1 MNTAAPLPMLY
12 DLLAL
17 PAMLDHI
24 AVCLRRA
31 NVNVYR
37 MEDRLVYV
45 FRWEI
50 PSSDAEDGLHR
61 DANALVTETM
71 TDLRLLEY
79 IIEHARFNKLDRRS
93 GNLVIVAPPP
103 KLASHFMASK
113 DRWSFRILNGVI
125 QAPTMRADGS
135 LLTAEGYDRVSG
147 LYLDT
152 GGVEFPPI
160 SHNPSKEEAERA
172 LALLKT
178 PFEEFPFPTTDDEF
192 PPLSPSLS
200 VALSAV
206 LTGLIRRTLPA
217 APLHGFDA
225 AEAGSGKGLACS
237 IVTTIVTG
245 NRATAINYSTTET
258 EFRKL
263 LFSALLANDQVI
275 VLDNVTRPLE
285 GDALNSCLTESRM
298 GDRILGLSENASV
311 PTNALLL
318 ANGNN
323 LAVKGDMH
331 RRIIACRIEAGENP
345 EQRRF
350 KRPNVLAC
358 VEERRPAL
366 VAAALTILRAYEVA
380 GRPGAKELPEFG
392 SFEQWSSRV
401 RGALVWLG
409 LADPCATRERFRLYD
424 TERANLGAFLVALH
438 ELLGQPWFRVADLVK
453 QVQVI
458 EHDHPLHAALEG
470 AGLALDARSIG
481 NYLAKS
487 EGKTVDGL
495 RLDGGHDKHKK
506 VRMFRV
512 VNTQATP

>member
-1 MNTAAPLPMLY
+1 MTTTISLPMLY
-12 DLLAL
+12 DPLAL

-24 AVCLRRA
+24 GACLRRA

-45 FRWEI
+45 FRWEV
-50 PSSDAEDGLHR
+50 PSSDAEEGLHR
-61 DANALVTETM
+61 DANALVTERI

-79 IIEHARFNKLDRRS
+79 IVEHARFSKLDRRS

-113 DRWSFRILNGVI
+113 DRWRFRVLNGVI
-125 QAPTMRADGS
+125 QAPTMRADAS
-135 LLTAEGYDRVSG
+135 LLTMEGYDRMSG

-152 GGVEFPPI
+152 GGAEFPTIPD
-160 SHNPSKEEAERA
+160 NPTKDEAERA

-178 PFEEFPFPTTDDEF
+178 PFEEFPFPTNDEEF

-206 LTGLIRRTLPA
+206 LTGLIRRTLPT

-225 AEAGSGKGLACS
+225 AEAGSGKGLGCS
-237 IVTTIVTG
+237 IVTMIVTG
-245 NRATAINYSTTET
+245 NRAAAINYSTTET

-298 GDRILGLSENASV
+298 GDRILGLSENAIV

-323 LAVKGDMH
+323 LSVKGDMH
-331 RRIIACRIEAGENP
+331 RRIIAARIEAGENP
-345 EQRRF
+345 EERKF
-350 KRPNVLAC
+350 KRPNVLAW
-358 VEERRPAL
+358 VEEHRPAL
-366 VAAALTILRAYEVA
+366 VAAGLTILRAYEVA
-380 GRPGAKELPEFG
+380 GRPGANDLPEFG

-409 LADPCATRERFRLYD
+409 QADPCATRERFRLYD
-424 TERANLGAFLVALH
+424 TERGNLGAFLFALQ
-438 ELLGQPWFRVADLVK
+438 ELLGRSWFRVADLVRK
-453 QVQVI
+453 VQI
-458 EHDHPLHAALEG
+458 EHDHPLHTALEG
-470 AGLALDARSIG
+470 AGLSLDARSIG
-481 NYLAKS
+481 NYLAKN

-512 VNTQATP
+512 VDTRATS